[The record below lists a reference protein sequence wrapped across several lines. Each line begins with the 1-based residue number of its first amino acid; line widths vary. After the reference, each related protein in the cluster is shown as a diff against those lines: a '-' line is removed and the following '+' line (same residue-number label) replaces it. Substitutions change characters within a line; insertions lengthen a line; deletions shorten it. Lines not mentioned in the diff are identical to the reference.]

1 MKYTLTGGAG
11 NITKPLALALLEAGH
26 TVTVIGRDAAK
37 LKELT
42 DAGAIAAIGSVE
54 DVSFLTAAFRGA
66 DAVYTMVPPTH
77 AATDWKAYIGQ
88 IGQNYATAITAA
100 GVKQVVNLSSV
111 GAHLPDG
118 VGPVSGLHRAE
129 KALNTLTDV
138 NILHLRP
145 AYFFQNLLA
154 NIPLVKGMGIIGANF
169 SAAAGKFP
177 IVATDDIAVVAAEAL
192 LSLDFQGHTIR
203 YIASDETGTDQI
215 AQVLGAAIGKT
226 DLAWV
231 KFTDEQAL
239 GGMIQAGLPE
249 EVAKNYAEMNHAIDT
264 GNMYAD
270 YFKHQP
276 SLGKIKL
283 TDFAKVFATAY
294 AAG

>member
-11 NITKPLALALLEAGH
+11 NITKPLALALLQAGH

-42 DAGAIAAIGSVE
+42 QAGAIAAIGSVE
-54 DVSFLTAAFRGA
+54 DVAFLTAAFKGA

-77 AATDWKAYIGQ
+77 AVTDWKAHIGQ
-88 IGQNYATAITAA
+88 IGQNYATAIAAA

-129 KALNTLTDV
+129 NALNTLTDV

-145 AYFFQNLLA
+145 AYFYQNLLA
-154 NIPLVKGMGIIGANF
+154 NISLIKGMGIIGANF
-169 SAAAGKFP
+169 SAAPGKFP
-177 IVATDDIAVVAAEAL
+177 IVATDDIAAVAAEAL
-192 LSLDFQGHTIR
+192 LSLQFRGHSFR

-249 EVAKNYAEMNHAIDT
+249 ETAKNYAEMNHAIDT
-264 GNMYAD
+264 GSMYAD
-270 YFKHQP
+270 YFNNKP
-276 SLGKIKL
+276 SLGNSKL
-283 TDFAKVFATAY
+283 ADFAKVFAGVY

>member
-1 MKYTLTGGAG
+1 MKYTVTGGAG
-11 NITKPLALALLEAGH
+11 NISKPLTLALLQAGH
-26 TVTVIGRDAAK
+26 NVTVIGRDAAR

-42 DAGAIAAIGSVE
+42 EAGATAAIGSVE
-54 DVSFLTAAFRGA
+54 DSAFLTEAFRGA
-66 DAVYTMVPPTH
+66 DAVYTMVPPTL
-77 AATDWKAYIGQ
+77 AASDWKAHIGQ
-88 IGQNYATAITAA
+88 IGKNYATAITAA
-100 GVKQVVNLSSV
+100 GVRQVVSLSSV
-111 GAHLPDG
+111 GAHVPDG
-118 VGPVSGLHRAE
+118 VGPVSGLHRVE
-129 KALNTLTDV
+129 QTLNTLTDV

-145 AYFFQNLLA
+145 AYFYQNLFA
-154 NIPLVKGMGIIGANF
+154 TIPLIKGMGIIGANF

-177 IVATDDIAVVAAEAL
+177 IVATDDIAAVAAEAL
-192 LSLDFQGHTIR
+192 LSLDFQGHSFR

-249 EVAKNYAEMNHAIDT
+249 EAARNYAEMNRAIDT
-264 GNMYAD
+264 GTMYAD
-270 YFKHQP
+270 YFKHKP
-276 SLGKIKL
+276 SLGKVKL
-283 TDFAKVFATAY
+283 TDYATVFASVY

>member
-11 NITKPLALALLEAGH
+11 NITKPLALALLQAGH

-42 DAGAIAAIGSVE
+42 QAGAIAAIGSVE
-54 DVSFLTAAFRGA
+54 DVSFLTAAFSGA
-66 DAVYTMVPPTH
+66 DALYTMVPPTH
-77 AATDWKAYIGQ
+77 AATDWKAYIGL

-177 IVATDDIAVVAAEAL
+177 IVATDDIAAVAAEAL

-215 AQVLGAAIGKT
+215 AQVLGAAIGKP
-226 DLAWV
+226 DLVWV

-239 GGMIQAGLPE
+239 GGMIQAGLQE

-270 YFKHQP
+270 YFKHKP
-276 SLGKIKL
+276 ALGKIKL
-283 TDFAKVFATAY
+283 TDFAKVFATVY

>member
-11 NITKPLALALLEAGH
+11 NITRPLALALLEAGH

-54 DVSFLTAAFRGA
+54 EVAFLTAAFRGA
-66 DAVYTMVPPTH
+66 DAVYTMVPPTY
-77 AATDWKAYIGQ
+77 AVTDWKAYIGQ
-88 IGQNYATAITAA
+88 IGENYASAITAA

-129 KALNTLTDV
+129 KALNTLTGV

-145 AYFFQNLLA
+145 AYFYQNLLA
-154 NIPLVKGMGIIGANF
+154 NISLIKGMGIIGANF
-169 SAAAGKFP
+169 SAAPGKFP
-177 IVATDDIAVVAAEAL
+177 IVATDDIAAVAAEAL
-192 LSLDFQGHTIR
+192 LSLDFHGHTIR

-215 AQVLGAAIGKT
+215 AQVLGAAIGKP

-249 EVAKNYAEMNHAIDT
+249 EAAKNYAEMNHAIDT
-264 GNMYAD
+264 GSMYAD
-270 YFKHQP
+270 YFNNKP
-276 SLGKIKL
+276 SLGNIKL
-283 TDFAKVFATAY
+283 TDFAKLFASIY

>member
-11 NITKPLALALLEAGH
+11 NITKPLALALLKAGH

-37 LKELT
+37 LKELI

-54 DVSFLTAAFRGA
+54 DVSFLTNAFRGA
-66 DAVYTMVPPTH
+66 DAVYTMVPPTY

-129 KALNTLTDV
+129 KALNTLTYV

-145 AYFFQNLLA
+145 AYFFRNLLA

-169 SAAAGKFP
+169 ATAAGKFP
-177 IVATDDIAVVAAEAL
+177 IVATDDIAAVAAEAL
-192 LSLDFQGHTIR
+192 LSLDFQGHTVR
-203 YIASDETGTDQI
+203 YIASDEIGTDQI
-215 AQVLGAAIGKT
+215 AQVLGAAIGKP

-249 EVAKNYAEMNHAIDT
+249 EVAKNYAEMNHAIDS
-264 GNMYAD
+264 GSMYAD
-270 YFKHQP
+270 YFTNKP

-283 TDFAKVFATAY
+283 ADFAKLFASVY

>member
-11 NITKPLALALLEAGH
+11 NITRPLALALLAAGH

-42 DAGAIAAIGSVE
+42 AAGAIAAIGSVE
-54 DVSFLTAAFRGA
+54 DVSFLTTAFRGA
-66 DAVYTMVPPTH
+66 DAVYTMVPPTY
-77 AATDWKAYIGQ
+77 AAADWKAYIGQ
-88 IGQNYATAITAA
+88 IGENYASAITAA
-100 GVKQVVNLSSV
+100 GVKRVVNLSSV

-118 VGPVSGLHRAE
+118 VGPVSGLQRAE

-154 NIPLVKGMGIIGANF
+154 NISLIKGMGIIGANF
-169 SAAAGKFP
+169 STEPGRFP
-177 IVATDDIAVVAAEAL
+177 IVATDDIAAVAAEAL
-192 LSLDFQGHTIR
+192 LSSDFQGHTIR
-203 YIASDETGTDQI
+203 YIASDEIGTDQI
-215 AQVLGAAIGKT
+215 AQVLGVAIGKP

-249 EVAKNYAEMNHAIDT
+249 EIAKNYAEMNHAIDT

-270 YFKHQP
+270 YFNHKP
-276 SLGKIKL
+276 TLGKIKL
-283 TDFAKVFATAY
+283 ADFAKLFASVY